1 MAHLH
6 LQFLLGFKV
15 GFSSS
20 DGWERVYESSDEG
33 TCTQNIRNSSTRVH
47 MHQKRKIALEIA
59 AKIANVSPNYTKFWP
74 FRETGR
80 TRC

>member
-1 MAHLH
+1 MDGNECMN
-6 LQFLLGFKV
+6 LQMKEHVLKTFVTLLL
-15 GFSSS
+15 
-20 DGWERVYESSDEG
+20 
-33 TCTQNIRNSSTRVH
+33 VH

-74 FRETGR
+74 FRATGR